1 MINKILVQHLIK
13 FHYIYL
19 FILNTIVALQHRSCL
34 SFRFLGNV
42 TQSTIYVE
50 SVIKVMTKDGTA
62 RTEIVVHSVN
72 DNLGIIH
79 EADFVIK

>member
-1 MINKILVQHLIK
+1 M
-13 FHYIYL
+13 
-19 FILNTIVALQHRSCL
+19 
-34 SFRFLGNV
+34 
-42 TQSTIYVE
+42 TQSAIYVE